1 LARWRGTE
9 HSRLGILTAMK
20 EPEAGEWAKVFEL
33 IRDIRVALLT
43 SVDADGRFHT
53 RPLQTMEVAADR
65 TLWFF
70 TAWSSP
76 KVRELHDDVR
86 VSVAYADPA
95 KHVYVAI
102 AGAGTVVRDPLKA
115 KALWRIEQRAY
126 YPDGPTDARLALLR
140 VDIEQAEYW
149 LAPGPVSYLIAAA
162 RATLSGTP
170 ADVIGENRKTS

>member
-1 LARWRGTE
+1 
-9 HSRLGILTAMK
+9 MK
-20 EPEAGEWAKVFEL
+20 EAEVGDWAKVFEL
-33 IRDIRVALLT
+33 IRAIRVGLLT

-53 RPLQTMEVAADR
+53 RPLQTMEVGADR

-76 KVRELHDDVR
+76 KVRELHQDVR

-95 KHVYVAI
+95 RHAYVAI

-115 KALWRIEQRAY
+115 KGLWSIEQRAY

-149 LAPGPVSYLIAAA
+149 LAPGPMSYLVAAA
-162 RATLSGTP
+162 KAAASGTP
-170 ADVIGENRKTS
+170 AGIIGENRKTT

>member
-1 LARWRGTE
+1 
-9 HSRLGILTAMK
+9 MK
-20 EPEAGEWAKVFEL
+20 EAEAGNWAKVFEL

-43 SVDADGRFHT
+43 SIDADGRFHT
-53 RPLQTMEVAADR
+53 RPLQTMEVGADR

-76 KVRELHDDVR
+76 KVRELHEDVR

-95 KHVYVAI
+95 RHLYVAI
-102 AGAGTVVRDPLKA
+102 AGSGRVLRDPLKA
-115 KALWRIEQRAY
+115 KQLWSIEQRAY
-126 YPDGPTDARLALLR
+126 YPDGHTDARLALLR

-149 LAPGPVSYLIAAA
+149 LAPGPVSHLIAAA

-170 ADVIGENRKTS
+170 ADIIGENCKTT